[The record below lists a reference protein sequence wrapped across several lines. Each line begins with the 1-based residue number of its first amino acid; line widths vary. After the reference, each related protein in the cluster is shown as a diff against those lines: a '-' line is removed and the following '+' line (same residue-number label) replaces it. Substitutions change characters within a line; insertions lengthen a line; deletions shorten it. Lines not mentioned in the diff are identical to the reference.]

1 MYNNKIIIILIAT
14 TTLFL
19 NCLEVKAQNEDLQE
33 DVSTTSNSL
42 QGIDSRNVAEGLDQD
57 KTPKL
62 NVTLERDNKPES
74 KFSTGNEFIDSLISN
89 PAAPKTSTIE
99 GLNTN
104 KGDVP
109 TTGSGTIPLFNF

>member
-1 MYNNKIIIILIAT
+1 MFNNKIAIILIAAVS
-14 TTLFL
+14 LFL
-19 NCLEVKAQNEDLQE
+19 NFSGVKAQNELGE
-33 DVSTTSNSL
+33 EISTTGEPL
-42 QGIDSRNVAEGLDQD
+42 QGLDSRNVAEGLDKD

-74 KFSTGNEFIDSLISN
+74 KFTTGNEFIDSLISN

>member
-1 MYNNKIIIILIAT
+1 MYNNKIIILIASIN
-14 TTLFL
+14 LFL
-19 NCLEVKAQNEDLQE
+19 NFSEVKAQNTILEDA
-33 DVSTTSNSL
+33 STTGDSL
-42 QGIDSRNVAEGLDQD
+42 QGLDSRSITESLDKD

-62 NVTLERDNKPES
+62 NVILERDNKSEG
-74 KFSTGNEFIDSLISN
+74 KFSTGNEFVDSLIN
-89 PAAPKTSTIE
+89 KPATSKPSTIE

>member
-14 TTLFL
+14 ISLFL
-19 NCLEVKAQNEDLQE
+19 NCLGAKAQNDSEDNTI
-33 DVSTTSNSL
+33 TTGDSL
-42 QGIDSRNVAEGLDQD
+42 QGLDSRSVAESLNKD

-62 NVTLERDNKPES
+62 NVILERDNKPEN
-74 KFSTGNEFIDSLISN
+74 KFTTGNEFIDSLIGN
-89 PAAPKTSTIE
+89 PAAPKTPTIE